1 MIMLLQS
8 TTIASRRGRGRSP
21 ASLLLVGLCL
31 LGLLL
36 GGHGAEDYYKIL
48 KVKRTASQ
56 SEIKKAWR
64 KLSLDLHPDKNNS
77 PTAQDDFAT
86 ASNAYTILSN
96 EEKREVYDREGVEGL
111 KRMDAREQQGGM
123 DPFGGGIFEAFGFG
137 GFGGGGRRRDE
148 EMKTPNV
155 VIPLR
160 VSLKQLYTGDILEVT
175 YVRQVL
181 CMNHKE
187 CTKSDSS
194 CHGPGVR
201 IRQQQIAP
209 GFVQQVQVRDES
221 CVARGKS
228 WKKGCAGCPKG
239 QTQSEE
245 VKLTVDIVPG
255 MKDGDT
261 ISFGEVADEKVG
273 HSAGD
278 LIVHIQAI
286 PHQFYTRQGDDLKIT
301 LKVGLLDALVGFE
314 TSVQQVDGREV
325 SLIKPTVTSHGEVQR
340 VKGQGM
346 PKKNGNGL
354 GDLLITWEVTF
365 PEAVTDAQKVLLRQ
379 ALA

>member
-1 MIMLLQS
+1 MRPRRWGSTSGKGTDRCAGKLAFKNDICLYLRHFLFSLTDTLIML
-8 TTIASRRGRGRSP
+8 
-21 ASLLLVGLCL
+21 SLLP
-31 LGLLL
+31 
-36 GGHGAEDYYKIL
+36 
-48 KVKRTASQ
+48 TF
-56 SEIKKAWR
+56 
-64 KLSLDLHPDKNNS
+64 S

-365 PEAVTDAQKVLLRQ
+365 PDAVTDAQKVLLRQ